1 MNNML
6 TLKFTIPGDPVGKAR
21 PRFDSRSN
29 RNYTPQGTRDYEELV
44 KWSYRAKYGGKM
56 LTGEISA
63 TITAFYKIPESWS
76 KKRKEQVIRDD
87 IKPTVKPDCDNIV
100 KAILDAIN
108 GVAYKDDAA
117 VTDLEFRK
125 RYTINNPRVEVKI
138 SGSDNI
144 NQN

>member
-1 MNNML
+1 MIL
-6 TLKFTIPGDPVGKAR
+6 EFTVNGNPVGKAR

-29 RNYTPQGTRDYEELV
+29 RTYTPQETKDYEELV
-44 KWSYRAKYGGKM
+44 KWSYKARHGGKM
-56 LTGEISA
+56 LTGEIRA
-63 TITAFYKIPESWS
+63 AITAFYQIPESWS
-76 KKRKEQVIRDD
+76 KKKKEQASRDE

-125 RYTINNPRVEVKI
+125 RYTANNPRVEVKI
-138 SGSDNI
+138 SGSD
-144 NQN
+144 